1 MEQYFRAKK
10 GLYIGIGKDES
21 QVIEADLG
29 LGANNPKIRYNATSD
44 KWEYSNDGTTYVE
57 ITEIPSDVFLTGTND
72 MDDILDGATYVKT
85 ENNLTD
91 ALKTNYD
98 SAYTHSTTTT
108 GNPHNVTKT
117 DVGLENVANA
127 DTTNADNISDGTT
140 NAIITLTQETN
151 FETAYSKS
159 HDQDTDTGTSSDDFS
174 IGDGTD
180 TDKTI
185 SIDNG
190 DANSPKLKYNAST
203 NKWQYSNDG
212 VVFSDIGS
220 GGSGSAEVVYLEVNQ
235 VGHGFDNDF
244 VYNNGTTWAKA
255 QANSDAT
262 TATHFAIR
270 IDDDNFQATIIG
282 EVDAT
287 GMTDDDSQALTTNTY
302 YFLSQTVAGK
312 LATTEPT
319 TGIKQVVMK
328 TNTTNNATISI
339 EIPFDLAEPSNLA
352 YIDNAN
358 NYTINQ
364 VYAGTPTFTLNNEIP
379 NKKYVD
385 DEVGTKQDSLTFG
398 IADTNSVVIDSAS
411 VATGEYAKFTANG
424 LESRSATEVKTDLSL
439 GNVENTA
446 LSTWAG
452 TSNITTLGTITT
464 GTWNGN
470 AIPIAN
476 GGTGQATA
484 QSAINALT
492 QVSSAT
498 NEYVLTKDTSTG
510 NAIWKAS
517 QGGGGT
523 TLAKLQE
530 IYGLL
535 ANQNG
540 VNYTGTLNN
549 NTITVH
555 TTAASS
561 KSFFNFSFTNT
572 TTTAQTISLLVDDIV
587 VYKEELNPYENR
599 NLADA
604 LHQPYFVADTT
615 IKIQST
621 STDIHYNINV
631 IDVLDSELTGFFMLV
646 GNTTGSEQT
655 LKTAGASTKIKLLGE
670 VFSNTDTVNRTIT
683 TKINN
688 KLLLNTQTIG
698 VNQGCLAMLNQ
709 GKTIN
714 SSQTYKITS
723 SSTNVNYLVFG
734 YEG

>member
-10 GLYIGIGKDES
+10 GLYVGIGKDES
-21 QVIEADLG
+21 QIIEADLG
-29 LGANNPKIRYNATSD
+29 LGANNPKIRYNSTSD
-44 KWEYSNDGTTYVE
+44 RWEYSNDGTTYVE
-57 ITEIPSDVFLTGTND
+57 ITEMPSDVFLTGTND
-72 MDDILDGATYVKT
+72 MDDIADGTTYVKT

-98 SAYTHSTTTT
+98 SAYTHSTTT
-108 GNPHNVTKT
+108 GNPHSVTKT
-117 DVGLENVANA
+117 DVGLENVVNA
-127 DTTNADNISDGTT
+127 DTTNADNISDGIT

-151 FETAYSKS
+151 FETAYSKA
-159 HDQDTDTGTSSDDFS
+159 HDQNTDTGTSSDDFS

-185 SIDNG
+185 TVNNG
-190 DANSPKLKYNAST
+190 DTNAPQLRYNSST
-203 NKWQYSNDG
+203 NTWQYSNDG
-212 VVFSDIGS
+212 TTFNDMGSGS
-220 GGSGSAEVVYLEVNQ
+220 GGSTEVVYLEVTQ
-235 VGHGFDNDF
+235 TTHGFDNDF
-244 VYNNGTTWAKA
+244 VYNNGTTWVKA
-255 QANSDAT
+255 QADSETT
-262 TATHFAIR
+262 TATHFAVR
-270 IDDDNFQATIIG
+270 IDDNTFNAVVIG
-282 EVDAT
+282 EVDVT
-287 GMTDDDSQALTTNTY
+287 GLLDDDGQALANNTF

-312 LATTEPT
+312 LATAEPT

-339 EIPFDLAEPSNLA
+339 EIPFD
-352 YIDNAN
+352 
-358 NYTINQ
+358 
-364 VYAGTPTFTLNNEIP
+364 NEVAT
-379 NKKYVD
+379 KKYVD
-385 DEVGTKQDSLTFG
+385 DEVGAKQDSLTFG

-411 VATGEYAKFTANG
+411 VATGEYAKFTVSG
-424 LESRSATEVKTDLSL
+424 LESRSTTEVKTDLSL
-439 GNVENTA
+439 DNVENTA

-492 QVSSAT
+492 QVSAAT
-498 NEYVLTKDTSTG
+498 NEYVLTKDTVTG

-517 QGGGGT
+517 QGGGGS
-523 TLAKLQE
+523 TLAKLQQ

-540 VNYTGTLNN
+540 LNYTGTLNN

-587 VYKEELNPYENR
+587 VYREELNPNENR
-599 NLADA
+599 NLADV

-615 IKIQST
+615 IKVQST
-621 STDIHYNINV
+621 STTIDYNINV
-631 IDVLDSELTGFFMLV
+631 IDVLDSDLTGFFMLV

-655 LKTAGASTKIKLLGE
+655 IKTAGASTKIKILGE
-670 VFSNTDTVNRTIT
+670 VFSNADTVNRTIT

-688 KLLLNTQTIG
+688 KIMLSAQTIG
-698 VNQGCLAMLNQ
+698 VKQGCLAMLNQ

-714 SSQTYKITS
+714 SNQTYKITS
-723 SSTNVNYLVFG
+723 SSTNVKYLVFG
-734 YEG
+734 FEG